1 MKRYEI
7 SNCEW
12 ERIKDQLPA
21 ERTGKRGRPA
31 KNNRI
36 MLNGMLWIAR
46 TGAQWREIPEC
57 YGPWQSVYAR
67 FRKWQKDGVWEE
79 IFHTLS
85 SDADIE
91 NLSIDSTMAKAH
103 QSTNGGFKKVALK
116 RGRKIHWKNT
126 WRVKH
131 KAPCNC
137 RRSWKSYRISNQ
149 CRK

>member
-1 MKRYEI
+1 MP
-7 SNCEW
+7 S
-12 ERIKDQLPA
+12 A

-46 TGAQWREIPEC
+46 TGAQWREMPEC

-67 FRKWQKDGVWEE
+67 FRKWQKDGVWEK

-85 SDADIE
+85 SDADME

-103 QSTNGGFKKVALK
+103 QSTNGGFKK
-116 RGRKIHWKNT
+116 GQKNSSEEH
-126 WRVKH
+126 VED
-131 KAPCNC
+131 
-137 RRSWKSYRISNQ
+137 
-149 CRK
+149 

>member
-7 SNCEW
+7 SNHEW
-12 ERIKDQLPA
+12 ERIKDKLPS

-46 TGAQWREIPEC
+46 TGAQWREMTEC

-67 FRKWQKDGVWEE
+67 FRKWQKDGVWEK

-85 SDADIE
+85 SDADME

-103 QSTNGGFKKVALK
+103 QSTNGGFRACVHSKKV
-116 RGRKIHWKNT
+116 
-126 WRVKH
+126 V
-131 KAPCNC
+131 
-137 RRSWKSYRISNQ
+137 
-149 CRK
+149 

>member
-1 MKRYEI
+1 MGKNQRQAASRANRQKRTI
-7 SNCEW
+7 
-12 ERIKDQLPA
+12 
-21 ERTGKRGRPA
+21 G

-46 TGAQWREIPEC
+46 TGAQWREMPEC

-85 SDADIE
+85 SDADME

-103 QSTNGGFKKVALK
+103 QSTNGG
-116 RGRKIHWKNT
+116 
-126 WRVKH
+126 
-131 KAPCNC
+131 
-137 RRSWKSYRISNQ
+137 
-149 CRK
+149 

>member
-7 SNCEW
+7 SNREW
-12 ERIKDQLPA
+12 ERIKNKLPA

-36 MLNGMLWIAR
+36 MLNRMLWIAR
-46 TGAQWREIPEC
+46 TGAQWREMPEC

-85 SDADIE
+85 SDADME

-103 QSTNGGFKKVALK
+103 QSTNGGFKK
-116 RGRKIHWKNT
+116 GRKNPLEEH
-126 WRVKH
+126 VED
-131 KAPCNC
+131 
-137 RRSWKSYRISNQ
+137 
-149 CRK
+149 

>member
-7 SNCEW
+7 SNREW
-12 ERIKDQLPA
+12 ESIKDKLP

-36 MLNGMLWIAR
+36 MLNGMLWIAK
-46 TGAQWREIPEC
+46 TGAQWREMPEC
-57 YGPWQSVYAR
+57 YEPWQSVYAR
-67 FRKWQKDGVWEE
+67 FRKWQKDGVWEK

-85 SDADIE
+85 SDADME

-103 QSTNGGFKKVALK
+103 QSTNGGFKK
-116 RGRKIHWKNT
+116 GRKIHRKNT
-126 WRVKH
+126 WRIEH
-131 KAPCNC
+131 KAPYNC
-137 RRSWKSYRISNQ
+137 RRSWKSYRISDQ